1 MTIVFFDISLCN
13 TVVEPVTAN
22 FSDNGGNDR
31 GEVEKANLFRAE
43 VVEGGEEDG
52 QGCVDAYDPG
62 EGEAVVDN

>member
-13 TVVEPVTAN
+13 TVVEPVTAD
-22 FSDNGGNDR
+22 FSENGGNDR
-31 GEVEKANLFRAE
+31 SEVKKADLFGAE